1 MSKNVN
7 NRSDDQVAQ
16 CHDND
21 YRESEKPQQQ
31 PGLPSRPLLLTKE
44 IHAPVLT
51 QPMVIANIFAIELLT
66 ISSRPQKF
74 SFISTLFSTWPL
86 AALAC

>member
-51 QPMVIANIFAIELLT
+51 QTTVIVNTFAIQLSI
-66 ISSRPQKF
+66 ISSLAQKF
-74 SFISTLFSTWPL
+74 SFVRPLIFHLAFS
-86 AALAC
+86 AA